1 MIVMKVWVV
10 VLGVLVVGAGY
21 VGVNQ
26 YSKAKARQ
34 AAEVERVA
42 RAAYVEN
49 VRSSL
54 GAISGVYAEF
64 ADANMLA
71 GQTPRVA
78 LAVPITRMQDVV
90 YRLNELKPFGC
101 SSGPL
106 IAVKGAMKM
115 EIIRFT
121 AFMGNDERSAFEA
134 AGRAEELV
142 GEYKSLYS
150 SCESKPDAGF
160 VMQKSS

>member
-1 MIVMKVWVV
+1 MKVWVV
-10 VLGVLVVGAGY
+10 VLGALVVGAGY
-21 VGVNQ
+21 VGVSQ

-42 RAAYVEN
+42 RAAYVEK

-54 GAISGVYAEF
+54 GAIAGVYTEF
-64 ADANMLA
+64 SDAKLLA

-78 LAVPITRMQDVV
+78 LAVPIARMQDVA

-101 SSGPL
+101 SSGSL
-106 IAVKGAMKM
+106 VVAKGEMKM
-115 EIIRFT
+115 ELIRFM
-121 AFMGNDERSAFEA
+121 AFMGNDENSAFEA
-134 AGRAEELV
+134 ASRAGELAD
-142 GEYKSLYS
+142 EYKALYS